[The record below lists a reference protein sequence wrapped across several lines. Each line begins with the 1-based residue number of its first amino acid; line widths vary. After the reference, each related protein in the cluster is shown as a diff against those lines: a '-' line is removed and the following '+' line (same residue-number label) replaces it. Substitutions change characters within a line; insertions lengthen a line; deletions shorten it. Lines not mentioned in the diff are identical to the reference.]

1 MGGRLS
7 VWGEPEETS
16 DVEEEVDEMV
26 EAHEDESAAS
36 DEARTEGKGQ
46 EVGYEETEE
55 GVPDRAER
63 QQGFGEEGE
72 GGESSDDEGEDTSG
86 GATAGSGSLW
96 SAGDEGA
103 AAHRAGGRRGGEESE
118 GGRTSEGSGDSSE
131 GGRCRAARGRS
142 ARPGNAARVPATRAA
157 VGAKRM
163 NAAAAAGR
171 AAGVKPRAVTI
182 EEAAAVDYAPLLP
195 GDVAVMM
202 PRAVATDACRPAA
215 AARQLLVEL
224 PGSFDV
230 VGDVG
235 VVGRVEAG
243 GAGGGGRGGRA
254 RIMVAAGKML
264 RSAAMEEGSGDDSED
279 DEEEG
284 EGDEDE
290 RVEDDKAVVV
300 PEQLDLKGGLVGD
313 LVGPRGGQERGCV
326 AHAHWPRQTAGFC
339 GPARRLLRA
348 RSPAPPHLASVIT
361 PDQFMRV

>member
-1 MGGRLS
+1 
-7 VWGEPEETS
+7 
-16 DVEEEVDEMV
+16 
-26 EAHEDESAAS
+26 
-36 DEARTEGKGQ
+36 
-46 EVGYEETEE
+46 
-55 GVPDRAER
+55 
-63 QQGFGEEGE
+63 
-72 GGESSDDEGEDTSG
+72 
-86 GATAGSGSLW
+86 
-96 SAGDEGA
+96 
-103 AAHRAGGRRGGEESE
+103 
-118 GGRTSEGSGDSSE
+118 
-131 GGRCRAARGRS
+131 
-142 ARPGNAARVPATRAA
+142 
-157 VGAKRM
+157 M

-300 PEQLDLKGGLVGD
+300 PVQLDLKGVRYD
-313 LVGPRGGQERGCV
+313 LTALPLAGTCAVVKVLAEKAPAEGQEDGQGREDGWAAAGAAWQSDSDGEGGPVAAAPGAAGTKPAGGKGGGGAAKGKGRVKAAGGGRGR
-326 AHAHWPRQTAGFC
+326 ARRGAGGLPWQKRSGAGRKRPGSKKAVPKHC
-339 GPARRLLRA
+339 AAPALAGRAANEGGGATVKAASGPAAAKAAGRPRKRRHTLCGGSSSSSDSA
-348 RSPAPPHLASVIT
+348 RDSDYAPSN
-361 PDQFMRV
+361 